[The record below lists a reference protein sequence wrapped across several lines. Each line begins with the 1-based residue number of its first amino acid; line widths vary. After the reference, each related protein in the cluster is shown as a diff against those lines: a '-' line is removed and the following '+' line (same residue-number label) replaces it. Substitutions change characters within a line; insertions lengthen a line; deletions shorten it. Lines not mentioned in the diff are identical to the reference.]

1 MPLGIWLAAI
11 AMVISLPVAWWAIS
25 GTRGEG
31 RAARANL
38 AKVVTTA
45 TDLRK
50 AVLERSAHE
59 RVVSPALDALAS
71 RARRFTPV
79 GVIEKLERKASLAGL
94 AENWPT
100 ERLLAIKAVGA
111 IALGIAG
118 VLAFLANPGVVMAVF
133 AGALVL
139 IGYFA
144 ADLVMDGK
152 ARERQG
158 AIELQLPDV
167 LDQLTIC
174 VEAGLGF
181 EAAMARVAENT
192 GPLPGEIGRT
202 LQDIQIGVPRDE
214 ALENLLNRTDVLD
227 LRTFVH
233 AFVQAERYG
242 IPVAQVLRI
251 QAAEM
256 RDKRKIRA
264 EERAMKMPVKL
275 VFPVVLCIL
284 PALFVV
290 VGGPAV
296 VRISQTSFGG

>member
-1 MPLGIWLAAI
+1 MPIGIWLAAL
-11 AMVISLPVAWWAIS
+11 AMVASLPVAWWAMS
-25 GTRGEG
+25 GTRVEG

-38 AKVVTTA
+38 AQAFTTA
-45 TDLRK
+45 TDLRR
-50 AVLERSAHE
+50 AILETSAHD
-59 RVVSPALDALAS
+59 RVISPTLDALAR

-79 GVIEKLERKASLAGL
+79 GVIEKLERKAFLAGL
-94 AENWPT
+94 VDTWPT
-100 ERLLAIKAVGA
+100 ERLLAVKAVA
-111 IALGIAG
+111 SITLGIAG
-118 VLAFLANPGVVMAVF
+118 VFAFLANPGVAMAMF
-133 AGALVL
+133 AIGLVL

-144 ADLVMDGK
+144 ADLVMDSK

-158 AIELQLPDV
+158 TIELQLPDV
-167 LDQLTIC
+167 LDQITIC

-181 EAAMARVAENT
+181 EAAMARVAENA
-192 GPLPGEIGRT
+192 GPLPSEIGRT

-214 ALENLLNRTDVLD
+214 ALENLLDRTDVLD

-251 QAAEM
+251 QAGEM